1 MSTNFSRISY
11 GVGVEIEDIPL
22 GFQGY
27 DLRGRLDFV
36 YIQGEY
42 PVEQDESYVFSIS
55 SLGRAI
61 PKQPE
66 ILKPSQ
72 PVVLTA
78 KQRIPISG
86 VGPKNT
92 TVRIYNN
99 DKFYR
104 TTVSNRFG
112 SWRIK
117 DLPVFEGENK
127 LYIKSYD
134 IASDFSVK
142 SNEVVVV
149 SDTQAPKI
157 DVNIFPDNSVLNIL
171 VESNEKLENLSL
183 ELESVKLRFKEL
195 PKKKKKKL
203 LIFIKMLM
211 KLKIDLIVFI

>member
-1 MSTNFSRISY
+1 
-11 GVGVEIEDIPL
+11 
-22 GFQGY
+22 
-27 DLRGRLDFV
+27 
-36 YIQGEY
+36 
-42 PVEQDESYVFSIS
+42 
-55 SLGRAI
+55 

-183 ELESVKLRFKEL
+183 ELEGVKLRFKEL
-195 PKKKKKKL
+195 PKEEEKEVANIYKNVDE
-203 LIFIKMLM
+203 IKDRLDSIY
-211 KLKIDLIVFI
+211 LNPTTY